1 LFAKERRIHTQNVCC
16 MYTEK
21 RLTVEEIAEL
31 VNRTPR
37 TVRRWCAE
45 IGMPFYGDARR
56 DDNGSWRVPESK
68 VKAYLDKEQM
78 KQAVGDSAAKEDTAV
93 VRTDNGLALLGAM
106 ASEWRMIQEE
116 TLSEVSALR
125 QEIEELRGALA
136 EQHDDV
142 NRRDELTDRAI
153 TEWREL
159 REELHNHQP
168 WWRRWF
174 K

>member
-1 LFAKERRIHTQNVCC
+1 

-56 DDNGSWRVPESK
+56 DGNGSWRVPEST
-68 VKAYLDKEQM
+68 VIAYLEKEQT
-78 KQAVGDSAAKEDTAV
+78 KQAVSDSAATPPSAVTATVPAAIDLAQLATLVTGWKQAQEDT
-93 VRTDNGLALLGAM
+93 
-106 ASEWRMIQEE
+106 QEE
-116 TLSEVSALR
+116 ISALKY
-125 QEIEELRGALA
+125 EVAMLRSALA
-136 EQHDDV
+136 EGNKQ
-142 NRRDELTDRAI
+142 RSEQTDQAI
-153 TEWREL
+153 REWREL
-159 REELHNHQP
+159 REELHNRRP
-168 WWRRWF
+168 WWRRWR